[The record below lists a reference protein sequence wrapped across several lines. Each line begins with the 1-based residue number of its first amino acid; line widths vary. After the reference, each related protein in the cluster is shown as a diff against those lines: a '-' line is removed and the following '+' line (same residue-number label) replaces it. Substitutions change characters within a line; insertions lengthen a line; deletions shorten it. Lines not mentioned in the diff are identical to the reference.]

1 VRVKEMAHVAEWK
14 KREVEELKNI
24 IKSYPIV
31 GIAQIGGIPAPQ
43 MQQLRAKLRETALI
57 KVVRNTLVS
66 LALEEIDKEKNG
78 IAELKNIIEGETAII
93 AAKDI
98 NPFKLFQII
107 KSNRINA
114 PAKGGEIAPRDIV
127 VKAGDTPF
135 KPGPIVGELQKA
147 GIPAAIEE
155 GKVVIKKDK
164 VIVPAGERI
173 SPQIAQI
180 LTRMEI
186 YPLEIGINLRG
197 IYENGIIF
205 TPDVLDINKDEY
217 VSNLTNAARN
227 AFNLAINSGWVNKFT
242 IDTLI
247 SMAGINAYNLA
258 INIRYPTKD
267 TIEHL
272 INIAYL
278 QMLSLSSRIGAD
290 ALDEDLKKK
299 VGK

>member
-1 VRVKEMAHVAEWK
+1 MAHVAEWK
-14 KREVEELKNI
+14 KKEVEELRNI
-24 IKSYPIV
+24 IKSYPLV
-31 GIAQIGGIPAPQ
+31 GIAHVGGIPAPQ
-43 MQQLRAKLRETALI
+43 MQQLRSKLRDTALI

-66 LALEEIDKEKNG
+66 LALDEVNKEKNG
-78 IAELKNIIEGETAII
+78 IAELKNLIEGETAII

-114 PAKGGEIAPRDIV
+114 PAKGGEIAPKDIM

-164 VIVPAGERI
+164 VVVPAGEKI

-186 YPLEIGINLRG
+186 YPLEIGINLKG
-197 IYENGIIF
+197 MYENGIIF
-205 TPDVLDINKDEY
+205 TPDILDINRDEY
-217 VSNLTNAARN
+217 VNNLINAAKN
-227 AFNLAINSGWVNKFT
+227 AFNLAVNSGWVNKFT

-258 INIRYPTKD
+258 INIRYPTRD
-267 TIEHL
+267 TVKQL
-272 INIAYL
+272 LSIAHL
-278 QMLSLSSRIGAD
+278 QMLSLSSILNAD

-299 VGK
+299 IGK

>member
-1 VRVKEMAHVAEWK
+1 MAHVAEWK
-14 KREVEELKNI
+14 KKEVEELRNI
-24 IKSYPIV
+24 IKSYPLV
-31 GIAQIGGIPAPQ
+31 GIAHVGGIPAPQ
-43 MQQLRAKLRETALI
+43 MQQLRSKLRDTALI

-66 LALEEIDKEKNG
+66 LALDEVNKEKNG
-78 IAELKNIIEGETAII
+78 IAELKNLIEGETAII

-114 PAKGGEIAPRDIV
+114 PAKGGEIAPKDIM

-164 VIVPAGERI
+164 VVVPAGEKI

-186 YPLEIGINLRG
+186 YPLEIGINLKG
-197 IYENGIIF
+197 MYENGIIF
-205 TPDVLDINKDEY
+205 TPDILDINRDEY
-217 VSNLTNAARN
+217 MNNLTNAAKN
-227 AFNLAINSGWVNKFT
+227 AFNLAVNSGWVNKFT

-258 INIRYPTKD
+258 INIRYPTRD
-267 TIEHL
+267 TVKQL
-272 INIAYL
+272 LSIAHL
-278 QMLSLSSRIGAD
+278 QMLSLSSILNAD

-299 VGK
+299 IGK

>member
-1 VRVKEMAHVAEWK
+1 MAHVAEWK

-57 KVVRNTLVS
+57 KVVRNTLFS

-173 SPQIAQI
+173 SSQIAQI

-267 TIEHL
+267 TVEHL

-278 QMLSLSSRIGAD
+278 QMLNLSSRIGAD

>member
-1 VRVKEMAHVAEWK
+1 MAHVAEWK

-43 MQQLRAKLRETALI
+43 MQQLRAKLRDIALV
-57 KVVRNTLVS
+57 KVVRNTLFS
-66 LALEEIDKEKNG
+66 LALEETDKEKNG

-114 PAKGGEIAPRDIV
+114 PAKGGEIAPKDIV

-186 YPLEIGINLRG
+186 YPLEIGINLKG

-205 TPDVLDINKDEY
+205 TPDILDINKDEY
-217 VSNLTNAARN
+217 VGNLTNAARN

-272 INIAYL
+272 INIAYM

-299 VGK
+299 IGK

>member
-1 VRVKEMAHVAEWK
+1 MAHVAEWK

-43 MQQLRAKLRETALI
+43 MQQLRAKLRDIALV
-57 KVVRNTLVS
+57 KVVRNTLFS
-66 LALEEIDKEKNG
+66 LALEETDKEKNG

-114 PAKGGEIAPRDIV
+114 PAKGGEIAPKDIV

-186 YPLEIGINLRG
+186 YPLEIGINLKG
-197 IYENGIIF
+197 VYENGIIF
-205 TPDVLDINKDEY
+205 TSDILDINKDEY
-217 VSNLTNAARN
+217 VGNLTNAARN

-272 INIAYL
+272 INIAYM

-290 ALDEDLKKK
+290 ALDKDLKKK
-299 VGK
+299 IGK

>member
-1 VRVKEMAHVAEWK
+1 MAHVAEWK
-14 KREVEELKNI
+14 KKEVEELRNI
-24 IKSYPIV
+24 IKSYPLV
-31 GIAQIGGIPAPQ
+31 GIAHVGGIPAPQ
-43 MQQLRAKLRETALI
+43 MQQLRSKLRDTALI

-66 LALEEIDKEKNG
+66 LALDEVNKEKNG
-78 IAELKNIIEGETAII
+78 IAELKNLIEGETAII

-114 PAKGGEIAPRDIV
+114 PAKGGEIAPKDIM

-164 VIVPAGERI
+164 VVVPAGEKI

-186 YPLEIGINLRG
+186 YPLEIGINLKG
-197 IYENGIIF
+197 MYENGIIF
-205 TPDVLDINKDEY
+205 TPDILDIDRDEY
-217 VSNLTNAARN
+217 VNNLINAAKN
-227 AFNLAINSGWVNKFT
+227 AFNLAVNSGWVNKFT

-258 INIRYPTKD
+258 INIRYPTRD
-267 TIEHL
+267 TVKQL
-272 INIAYL
+272 LSIAHL
-278 QMLSLSSRIGAD
+278 QMLSLSSILNAD

-299 VGK
+299 IGK

>member
-1 VRVKEMAHVAEWK
+1 MAHVAEWK
-14 KREVEELKNI
+14 KKEVEELRNI
-24 IKSYPIV
+24 IKSYPLV
-31 GIAQIGGIPAPQ
+31 GIAHVGGIPAPQ
-43 MQQLRAKLRETALI
+43 MQQLRSKLRDTALI

-66 LALEEIDKEKNG
+66 LALDEVNKEKNG
-78 IAELKNIIEGETAII
+78 IAELKNLIEGETAII

-114 PAKGGEIAPRDIV
+114 PAKGGEIAPKDIM

-164 VIVPAGERI
+164 VVVPAGEKI

-186 YPLEIGINLRG
+186 YPLEIGINLKG
-197 IYENGIIF
+197 MYENGIIF
-205 TPDVLDINKDEY
+205 TPDILDINRDEY
-217 VSNLTNAARN
+217 VNNLTNAAKN
-227 AFNLAINSGWVNKFT
+227 AFNLAVNSGWVNKFT

-258 INIRYPTKD
+258 INIRYPTRD
-267 TIEHL
+267 TVKQL
-272 INIAYL
+272 LSIAYL
-278 QMLSLSSRIGAD
+278 QMLSLSSILNAD

-299 VGK
+299 IGK

>member
-1 VRVKEMAHVAEWK
+1 MAHVAEWK

-114 PAKGGEIAPRDIV
+114 PAKGGEIAPKDIV

-173 SPQIAQI
+173 SSQIAQI

>member
-1 VRVKEMAHVAEWK
+1 MAHIAEWK
-14 KREVEELKNI
+14 KKEVEELKNI
-24 IKSYPIV
+24 IKNYSLL

-43 MQQLRAKLRETALI
+43 MQQLRAKLREIALV
-57 KVVRNTLVS
+57 KVVRNNLVS
-66 LALEEIDKEKNG
+66 LALEEANKEKNRVK
-78 IAELKNIIEGETAII
+78 ELKNFIEGETAII
-93 AAKDI
+93 AARDI

-164 VIVPAGERI
+164 VIVPAGEKI

-186 YPLEIGINLRG
+186 YPLEIGINLKG
-197 IYENGIIF
+197 IYEDGVIF
-205 TPDVLDINKDEY
+205 TPDVLDINKEEY
-217 VSNLTNAARN
+217 IGNLTNAARN
-227 AFNLAINSGWVNKFT
+227 AFNLAINSGWINKFT

-258 INIRYPTKD
+258 VNIKYPTKD

-272 INIAYL
+272 LNIAYV
-278 QMLSLSSRIGAD
+278 QMLSLSSRLNAD

-299 VGK
+299 IGK

>member
-1 VRVKEMAHVAEWK
+1 MAHVAEWK
-14 KREVEELKNI
+14 KKEVEELRNI
-24 IKSYPIV
+24 IKSYPLV
-31 GIAQIGGIPAPQ
+31 GIAHVGGIPAPQ
-43 MQQLRAKLRETALI
+43 MQQLRSKLRDTALI

-66 LALEEIDKEKNG
+66 LALDEVNKEKNG
-78 IAELKNIIEGETAII
+78 IAELKNLIEGETAII

-98 NPFKLFQII
+98 NSFKLFQII

-114 PAKGGEIAPRDIV
+114 PAKGGEIAPKDIM

-164 VIVPAGERI
+164 VVVPAGEKI

-186 YPLEIGINLRG
+186 YPLEIGINLKG
-197 IYENGIIF
+197 MYENGIIF
-205 TPDVLDINKDEY
+205 TPDILDINRDEY
-217 VSNLTNAARN
+217 MNNLTNAAKN
-227 AFNLAINSGWVNKFT
+227 AFNLAVNSGWVNKFT

-258 INIRYPTKD
+258 INIRYPTRD
-267 TIEHL
+267 TVKQL
-272 INIAYL
+272 LSIAHL
-278 QMLSLSSRIGAD
+278 QMLSLSSILNAD

-299 VGK
+299 IGK

>member
-1 VRVKEMAHVAEWK
+1 MAHVAEWK
-14 KREVEELKNI
+14 KKEVEELRNI
-24 IKSYPIV
+24 IKSYPLV
-31 GIAQIGGIPAPQ
+31 GIAHVGGIPAPQ
-43 MQQLRAKLRETALI
+43 MQQLRSKLRDTALI

-66 LALEEIDKEKNG
+66 LALDEVNKEKNG
-78 IAELKNIIEGETAII
+78 IAELKNLIEGETAII

-114 PAKGGEIAPRDIV
+114 PAKGGEIAPRDIM

-164 VIVPAGERI
+164 VVVPAGEKI

-186 YPLEIGINLRG
+186 YPLEIGINLKG
-197 IYENGIIF
+197 MYENGIIF
-205 TPDVLDINKDEY
+205 TPDILDINRDEY
-217 VSNLTNAARN
+217 MNNLINAAKN
-227 AFNLAINSGWVNKFT
+227 AFNLAVNSGWVNKFT

-258 INIRYPTKD
+258 INIRYPTRD
-267 TIEHL
+267 TVKQL
-272 INIAYL
+272 LSIAHL
-278 QMLSLSSRIGAD
+278 QMLSLSSILNAD
-290 ALDEDLKKK
+290 TLDEDLKKK
-299 VGK
+299 IGK

>member
-1 VRVKEMAHVAEWK
+1 MAHVAEWK
-14 KREVEELKNI
+14 KKEVEELRNI
-24 IKSYPIV
+24 IKSYPLV
-31 GIAQIGGIPAPQ
+31 GIAHVGGIPAPQ
-43 MQQLRAKLRETALI
+43 MQQLRSKLRDTALI

-66 LALEEIDKEKNG
+66 LALDEVNKEKNG
-78 IAELKNIIEGETAII
+78 IAELKNLIEGETAII

-114 PAKGGEIAPRDIV
+114 PAKGGEIAPRDIM

-164 VIVPAGERI
+164 VVVPAGEKI

-186 YPLEIGINLRG
+186 YPLEIGINLKG
-197 IYENGIIF
+197 MYENGIIF
-205 TPDVLDINKDEY
+205 TPDILDINRDEY
-217 VSNLTNAARN
+217 VNNLTNAAKN
-227 AFNLAINSGWVNKFT
+227 AFNLAVNSGWVNKFT

-258 INIRYPTKD
+258 INIRYPTRD
-267 TIEHL
+267 TVKQL
-272 INIAYL
+272 LSIAHL
-278 QMLSLSSRIGAD
+278 QMLSLSSILNAD
-290 ALDEDLKKK
+290 TLDEDLKKK
-299 VGK
+299 IGK

>member
-1 VRVKEMAHVAEWK
+1 M
-14 KREVEELKNI
+14 
-24 IKSYPIV
+24 
-31 GIAQIGGIPAPQ
+31 
-43 MQQLRAKLRETALI
+43 I

-66 LALEEIDKEKNG
+66 LALDEVNKEKNG
-78 IAELKNIIEGETAII
+78 IAELKNLIEGETAII

-114 PAKGGEIAPRDIV
+114 PAKGGEIAPKDIM

-164 VIVPAGERI
+164 VVVPAGEKI

-186 YPLEIGINLRG
+186 YPLEIGINLKG
-197 IYENGIIF
+197 MYENGIIF
-205 TPDVLDINKDEY
+205 TPDILDINRDEY
-217 VSNLTNAARN
+217 R
-227 AFNLAINSGWVNKFT
+227 
-242 IDTLI
+242 DTVKQLL
-247 SMAGINAYNLA
+247 S
-258 INIRYPTKD
+258 
-267 TIEHL
+267 
-272 INIAYL
+272 IAHL
-278 QMLSLSSRIGAD
+278 QMLSLSSILNAD

-299 VGK
+299 IGK

>member
-1 VRVKEMAHVAEWK
+1 MTHVAEWK

-43 MQQLRAKLRETALI
+43 MQQLRAKLRDIALV
-57 KVVRNTLVS
+57 KVVRNTLFS
-66 LALEEIDKEKNG
+66 LALEETDKEKNG

-114 PAKGGEIAPRDIV
+114 PAKGGEIAPKDIV

-186 YPLEIGINLRG
+186 YPLEIGINLKG
-197 IYENGIIF
+197 VYENGIIF
-205 TPDVLDINKDEY
+205 TPDILDINKDEY
-217 VSNLTNAARN
+217 VGNLTNAARN

-272 INIAYL
+272 INIAYM

-290 ALDEDLKKK
+290 ALDKDLKKK
-299 VGK
+299 IGK

>member
-1 VRVKEMAHVAEWK
+1 MAHIAEWK
-14 KREVEELKNI
+14 KKEVEELKNI
-24 IKSYPIV
+24 IKNYSLL

-43 MQQLRAKLRETALI
+43 MQQLRAKLRDIALV
-57 KVVRNTLVS
+57 KVVRNNLVS
-66 LALEEIDKEKNG
+66 LALEEANKEKNRVK
-78 IAELKNIIEGETAII
+78 ELKNFIEGETAII
-93 AAKDI
+93 AARDI

-164 VIVPAGERI
+164 VIVPAGEKI

-186 YPLEIGINLRG
+186 YPLEIGINLKG
-197 IYENGIIF
+197 IYEDGVIF
-205 TPDVLDINKDEY
+205 TPDVLDINKEEY
-217 VSNLTNAARN
+217 IGNLTNAARN
-227 AFNLAINSGWVNKFT
+227 AFNLAINSGWINKFT

-258 INIRYPTKD
+258 VNIKYPTKD

-272 INIAYL
+272 LNIAYV
-278 QMLSLSSRIGAD
+278 QMLSLSSRLNAD

-299 VGK
+299 IGK

>member
-1 VRVKEMAHVAEWK
+1 MAHVAEWK

-43 MQQLRAKLRETALI
+43 MQQLRAKLRDIALV
-57 KVVRNTLVS
+57 KVVRNTLFS
-66 LALEEIDKEKNG
+66 LALEETDKEKNG

-114 PAKGGEIAPRDIV
+114 PAKGGEIAPKDIV

-186 YPLEIGINLRG
+186 YPLEIGINLKG
-197 IYENGIIF
+197 VYENGIIF
-205 TPDVLDINKDEY
+205 TPDILDINKDEY
-217 VSNLTNAARN
+217 VGNLTNAARN

-272 INIAYL
+272 INIAYM

-299 VGK
+299 IGK

>member
-1 VRVKEMAHVAEWK
+1 MAHVAEWK

-43 MQQLRAKLRETALI
+43 MQQLRAKLRDIALV
-57 KVVRNTLVS
+57 KVVRNTLFS
-66 LALEEIDKEKNG
+66 LALEETDKEKNG

-114 PAKGGEIAPRDIV
+114 PAKGGEIAPKDIV

-186 YPLEIGINLRG
+186 YPLEIGINLKG

-205 TPDVLDINKDEY
+205 TPDILDINKDEY

-272 INIAYL
+272 INIAYM

-290 ALDEDLKKK
+290 ALDKDLKKK
-299 VGK
+299 IGK

>member
-1 VRVKEMAHVAEWK
+1 MAHVAEWK
-14 KREVEELKNI
+14 KKEVEELRNI
-24 IKSYPIV
+24 IKSYPLV
-31 GIAQIGGIPAPQ
+31 GIAHVGGIPAPQ
-43 MQQLRAKLRETALI
+43 MQQLRSKLRDTALI

-66 LALEEIDKEKNG
+66 LALDEVNKEKNG
-78 IAELKNIIEGETAII
+78 IAELKNLIEGETAII

-114 PAKGGEIAPRDIV
+114 PAKGGEIAPKDIM

-164 VIVPAGERI
+164 VVVPAGEKI

-186 YPLEIGINLRG
+186 YPLEIGINLKG
-197 IYENGIIF
+197 MYENGIIF
-205 TPDVLDINKDEY
+205 TPDILDINRDEY
-217 VSNLTNAARN
+217 VNNLTNAAKN
-227 AFNLAINSGWVNKFT
+227 AFNLAVNSGWVNKFT

-258 INIRYPTKD
+258 INIRYPTRD
-267 TIEHL
+267 TVKQL
-272 INIAYL
+272 LSIAHL
-278 QMLSLSSRIGAD
+278 QMLSLSSILNAD

-299 VGK
+299 IGK

>member
-1 VRVKEMAHVAEWK
+1 MAHVAEWK
-14 KREVEELKNI
+14 KKEVEELRNI
-24 IKSYPIV
+24 IKSYPLV
-31 GIAQIGGIPAPQ
+31 GIAHVGGIPAPQ
-43 MQQLRAKLRETALI
+43 MQQLRSKLRDTALI

-66 LALEEIDKEKNG
+66 LALDEVNKEKNG
-78 IAELKNIIEGETAII
+78 IAELKNLIEGETAII

-114 PAKGGEIAPRDIV
+114 PAKGGEIAPKDIM

-164 VIVPAGERI
+164 VVVPAGEKI

-186 YPLEIGINLRG
+186 YPLEIGINLKG
-197 IYENGIIF
+197 MYENGIIF
-205 TPDVLDINKDEY
+205 TPDILDINRDEY
-217 VSNLTNAARN
+217 VNNLINAAKN
-227 AFNLAINSGWVNKFT
+227 AFNLAVNSGWVNKFT

-258 INIRYPTKD
+258 INIRYPTRD
-267 TIEHL
+267 TVKQL
-272 INIAYL
+272 LSIAHL
-278 QMLSLSSRIGAD
+278 QMLSLSYILNAD
-290 ALDEDLKKK
+290 TLDEDLKKK
-299 VGK
+299 IGK

>member
-1 VRVKEMAHVAEWK
+1 MAHIAEWK
-14 KREVEELKNI
+14 KKEVEELKNI
-24 IKSYPIV
+24 IKNYSLL

-43 MQQLRAKLRETALI
+43 MQQLRAKLRDIALV
-57 KVVRNTLVS
+57 KVVRNNLVS
-66 LALEEIDKEKNG
+66 LALEEANKEKNRVK
-78 IAELKNIIEGETAII
+78 ELKNFIEGETAII
-93 AAKDI
+93 AARDI

-164 VIVPAGERI
+164 VIVPAGEKI

-186 YPLEIGINLRG
+186 YPLEIGINLKG
-197 IYENGIIF
+197 MYENGIIF
-205 TPDVLDINKDEY
+205 TPDILDINRDEY
-217 VSNLTNAARN
+217 VNNLINAAKN
-227 AFNLAINSGWVNKFT
+227 AFNLAVNSGWVNKFT

-258 INIRYPTKD
+258 INIRYPTRD
-267 TIEHL
+267 TVKQL
-272 INIAYL
+272 LSIAHL
-278 QMLSLSSRIGAD
+278 QMLSLSSILNAD

-299 VGK
+299 IGK

>member
-1 VRVKEMAHVAEWK
+1 MAHVAEWK

-43 MQQLRAKLRETALI
+43 MQQLRAKLRDIALV
-57 KVVRNTLVS
+57 KVVRNTLFS
-66 LALEEIDKEKNG
+66 LALEETDKEKNG

-114 PAKGGEIAPRDIV
+114 PAKGGEIAPKDIV

-186 YPLEIGINLRG
+186 YPLEIGINLKG

-205 TPDVLDINKDEY
+205 TPDILDINKDEY

-272 INIAYL
+272 INIAYM

>member
-1 VRVKEMAHVAEWK
+1 MAHVAEWK
-14 KREVEELKNI
+14 KKEVEELRNI
-24 IKSYPIV
+24 IKSYPLV
-31 GIAQIGGIPAPQ
+31 GIAHVGGIPAPQ
-43 MQQLRAKLRETALI
+43 MQQLRSKLRDTALI

-66 LALEEIDKEKNG
+66 LALDEVNKEKNG
-78 IAELKNIIEGETAII
+78 IAELKNLIEGETAII

-114 PAKGGEIAPRDIV
+114 PAKGGEIAPKDIM

-164 VIVPAGERI
+164 VVVPAGEKI

-186 YPLEIGINLRG
+186 YPLEIGINLKG
-197 IYENGIIF
+197 MYENGIIF
-205 TPDVLDINKDEY
+205 TPDILDINRDEY
-217 VSNLTNAARN
+217 VNNLTNAAKN
-227 AFNLAINSGWVNKFT
+227 AFNLAVNSGWVNKFT

-258 INIRYPTKD
+258 INIRYPTRD
-267 TIEHL
+267 TVKQL
-272 INIAYL
+272 LSIAHL
-278 QMLSLSSRIGAD
+278 QMLSLSSILNAD
-290 ALDEDLKKK
+290 TLDEDLKKK
-299 VGK
+299 IGK

>member
-1 VRVKEMAHVAEWK
+1 MAHVAEWK
-14 KREVEELKNI
+14 KKEVEELRNI
-24 IKSYPIV
+24 IKSYPLV
-31 GIAQIGGIPAPQ
+31 GIAHVGGIPAPQ
-43 MQQLRAKLRETALI
+43 MQQLRSKLRDTALI

-66 LALEEIDKEKNG
+66 LALDEVNKEKNG
-78 IAELKNIIEGETAII
+78 IAELKNLIEGETAII

-114 PAKGGEIAPRDIV
+114 PAKGGEIAPKDIM

-164 VIVPAGERI
+164 VVVPAGEKI

-186 YPLEIGINLRG
+186 YPLEIGINLKG
-197 IYENGIIF
+197 MYENGIIF
-205 TPDVLDINKDEY
+205 TPDILDINRDEY
-217 VSNLTNAARN
+217 MNNLINAAKN
-227 AFNLAINSGWVNKFT
+227 AFNLAVNSGWVNKFT

-258 INIRYPTKD
+258 INIRYPTRD
-267 TIEHL
+267 TVKQL
-272 INIAYL
+272 LSIAHL
-278 QMLSLSSRIGAD
+278 QMLSLSSILNAD

-299 VGK
+299 IGK

>member
-1 VRVKEMAHVAEWK
+1 MAHVAEWK

-114 PAKGGEIAPRDIV
+114 PAKGGEIAPKDIV

-173 SPQIAQI
+173 SSQIAQI

-267 TIEHL
+267 TVEHL